1 MGPEQTMWWP
11 WAGMWIFPMI
21 MFAVIL
27 IVLFL
32 FAGRRWGC
40 RPPWSG
46 SSRRYGESG
55 ESESALE
62 ILKKRYAKG
71 EITKDEFEQMKK
83 DILT

>member
-1 MGPEQTMWWP
+1 MGPEHTIWWP
-11 WAGMWIFPMI
+11 WAGMWIFPII

-27 IVLFL
+27 IFMFS

-40 RPPWSG
+40 WHWRSG
-46 SSRRYGESG
+46 PGRYYGEG
-55 ESESALE
+55 RESETALE

-83 DILT
+83 DILS

>member
-1 MGPEQTMWWP
+1 MGPEQIVWWP

-21 MFAVIL
+21 VFAVII
-27 IVLFL
+27 IVVFL

-40 RPPWSG
+40 WSPWSG
-46 SSRRYGESG
+46 PGWYRGEGG

-71 EITKDEFEQMKK
+71 EITKDELEQMKK
-83 DILT
+83 DILS